1 MASYCWSHEVCAPL
15 VLGAWTL
22 VYLAGLVFKFWLSM
36 SAQDAKH
43 FDNRIYV
50 YIYYD
55 YKSRLHRLNKN
66 HPYFLFAFSPPHPD
80 VLTLSLSHLSKC
92 YDITH
97 TTVTSECQ
105 CHGHADSCH
114 FSQRA
119 WLSSGGTS
127 GGVCDDCRHNTV
139 GRRCQRCRHGYHH
152 HPSLPLNSP
161 HTCTRKRL
169 QTWGLL
175 LWCGID

>member
-1 MASYCWSHEVCAPL
+1 MFPVC
-15 VLGAWTL
+15 
-22 VYLAGLVFKFWLSM
+22 FLSP
-36 SAQDAKH
+36 S
-43 FDNRIYV
+43 
-50 YIYYD
+50 
-55 YKSRLHRLNKN
+55 
-66 HPYFLFAFSPPHPD
+66 HPD
-80 VLTLSLSHLSKC
+80 VLTLSLSHLSTC

-127 GGVCDDCRHNTV
+127 GGVCDDCRHNTI

-169 QTWGLL
+169 RTGGSLTLVWDWLMCYQSEKQNKGGFIIYLISVEL
-175 LWCGID
+175 IHS